1 MSFGIEE
8 AITTA
13 NQLASLQA
21 NRNLTDVEISVLKG
35 AWEKL
40 DYDQIAA
47 QNQYATSYI
56 SQDAAPKL
64 WKLLSSALG
73 EKVRKSSFREAL
85 KRRWEENKSHAN
97 SATVNRVP
105 QNRSEAPNR
114 ETLPTIT
121 DYLEI
126 SSDQPLVS
134 PNIYIDRPPV
144 EAMCCEALAQPGA
157 LVRVKAPRYM
167 GKTLLA
173 NTVLAQ
179 FTQANYRTVNLSF
192 GLADRD
198 THLTNLNKFLRWL
211 CSNISRELEMPSQ
224 LNEIWDEEGIG
235 AKVSCTAYFEDY
247 LLTHSNQ
254 PLILCL
260 DDVDLLF
267 PYPEVYEDFF
277 GLLRSW
283 HEKARNR
290 PVWQQFRLIIAHSTE
305 VYIRLN
311 INQSPFNVGL
321 SIELPEFSVE
331 QVQDFATQSGLG
343 DDPTQIEHLIAWIG
357 GHPYLLEAAF
367 SYLRTHPELTLDSIL
382 TDSATLMEVYKDHLR
397 EQWAALQ
404 DYPQLLETFT
414 QILQSSQSVQL
425 DPIIAYQLQSMGLIQ
440 PAENQIRCQ
449 LYQEYFSAYLP

>member
-1 MSFGIEE
+1 MSFGIDE

-13 NQLASLQA
+13 NQLACLQA
-21 NRNLTDVEISVLKG
+21 NRNLTDVEIAVLKG

-47 QNQYATSYI
+47 QNQYSTSYI

-64 WKLLSSALG
+64 WRLLSSALD
-73 EKVRKSSFREAL
+73 EKIRKSSFKEAL
-85 KRRWEENKSHAN
+85 KRRWEKNKLQAN
-97 SATVNRVP
+97 DRATT
-105 QNRSEAPNR
+105 R
-114 ETLPTIT
+114 ETPTTIT
-121 DYLEI
+121 DGLEI
-126 SSDQPLVS
+126 ILDQSLIS
-134 PNIYIDRPPV
+134 QEIYIERPPV
-144 EAMCCEALAQPGA
+144 EVMCCEALAKPGA
-157 LVRVKAPRYM
+157 LIRLKAPRYM
-167 GKTLLA
+167 GKTRLT

-179 FTQANYRTVNLSF
+179 LDQVNYRTVNLSF

-211 CSNISRELEMPSQ
+211 CSNISRDLEIPSQ
-224 LNEIWDEEGIG
+224 LDEIWDEEGIG

-247 LLTHSNQ
+247 LLTQSNR

-267 PYPEVYEDFF
+267 PHPEVYEDFF

-290 PVWQQFRLIIAHSTE
+290 PVWKQLRLIIAHSTE

-321 SIELPEFSVE
+321 SIELPEFSAQ
-331 QVQDFATQSGLG
+331 QVQEFALQSGLG
-343 DDPTQIEHLIAWIG
+343 DNPEQIEGLMAWIG
-357 GHPYLLEAAF
+357 GHPYLLEEAL
-367 SYLRTHPELTLDSIL
+367 SYLHTHPELTLSEIL
-382 TDSATLMEVYKDHLR
+382 ADRATLLEVYKDHLR

-404 DYPQLLETFT
+404 NYPQLLEAFT
-414 QILQSSQSVQL
+414 QILQSSESIPL
-425 DPIIAYQLQSMGLIQ
+425 DPVLTYQLQSMGLLQ
-440 PAENQIRCQ
+440 PADNQVRCR
-449 LYQEYFSAYLP
+449 LYQEYFSTYLA